1 MGKFDRGWANFHFKM
16 ANLGL
21 RREEGWKVLGAVMT
35 GFEYI
40 ELEGAILQQY
50 AEVLLS
56 GSARRLLWGV
66 ESKMAEVGKLAEERR
81 KSQ

>member
-1 MGKFDRGWANFHFKM
+1 M
-16 ANLGL
+16 AKLGL
-21 RREEGWKVLGAVMT
+21 RCEEGWKVLGAVMT

-40 ELEGAILQQY
+40 EPEAAILQQY

-56 GSARRLLWGV
+56 GSARGLLWGV
-66 ESKMAEVGKLAEERR
+66 ESEMAEVGKLAEERR